1 MPAVYTRTGD
11 KGATGLFG
19 GSRVSKDDPRVEGY
33 GTLDEANA
41 AIGVAKALLPA
52 GEWRDALHRIQHRMF
67 VVAAELA
74 SDEKGQQILAG
85 KVDESDITELEHLID
100 KCLEFTGPQ
109 RFFVVPGRDQASAQL
124 HYARTVV
131 RRAERRIITGGQAR
145 PELIKFVNRLSDT
158 VYALARVAETMYTHK
173 RIAEIVRRKV
183 TEAFAATGG
192 QTSMAA
198 FDLSVA
204 QTMAT
209 AALQKADELAVPIVF
224 AAVDAGGN
232 LILLN
237 RQPDSLLVSLD
248 LAIGKAYTATALKQP
263 TSGLKPLATE
273 TGPLYGIEAS
283 NQGRIVLFGGG
294 EPVFVGGRIA
304 GGVGV
309 SGGTVEEDI
318 EIITHALHA
327 ANGVDR

>member
-19 GSRVSKDDPRVEGY
+19 GSRVTKDDPRVEAY

-41 AIGVAKALLPA
+41 AIGVAKANMPA

-74 SDEKGQQILAG
+74 SDDKGREILGG
-85 KVDESDITELEHLID
+85 KVDESDVGDLEQLID

-109 RFFVVPGRDQASAQL
+109 RFFVVPGRDVVSANL
-124 HYARTVV
+124 HLARTVV
-131 RRAERRIITGGQAR
+131 RRAERCIITGAEAR
-145 PELIKFVNRLSDT
+145 PVLIKFVNRLSDA
-158 VYALARVAETMYTHK
+158 VYALARVAETMHTNQ
-173 RIAEIVRRKV
+173 RIEQIVRRAV
-183 TEAFAATGG
+183 TAHISGGVTG
-192 QTSMAA
+192 MDH
-198 FDLSVA
+198 FDLQVA
-204 QTMAT
+204 QSMAT
-209 AALQKADELAVPIVF
+209 AALEKATQMGVPIVF
-224 AAVDAGGN
+224 AAVDEGGN

-248 LAIGKAYTATALKQP
+248 LAVGKAYTATALKQA
-263 TSGLKPLATE
+263 TAGLKPLATE
-273 TGPLYGIEAS
+273 AGPLYGIEAS

-304 GGVGV
+304 GGIGV

-318 EIITHALHA
+318 EIVTHALQS
-327 ANGVDR
+327 ANGVNR